1 MADEMNSGTVG
12 KGQPPKGS
20 RFRPGQSGNPKG
32 RRKGRENA
40 KTIVHRVAHE
50 VREIAEGGVRQRLNT
65 IGLIL
70 KRLQQRAANG
80 DLASKV
86 VLDDIRQKYQ
96 PEDTAPK
103 SRGIYTPPTSTPEEF
118 EKELEALRARH
129 AWVEANREQIW
140 EDMGL
145 NRGTPK
151 PEAELVDAP

>member
-1 MADEMNSGTVG
+1 MADAMNSGTVG
-12 KGQPPKGS
+12 KGKPPKES
-20 RFRPGQSGNPKG
+20 RFQPGQSGNPTG

-50 VREIAEGGVRQRLNT
+50 FREVVEGGVRQRLT
-65 IGLIL
+65 TVGLIL
-70 KRLQQRAANG
+70 KRLQQRAVNG

-86 VLDDIRQKYQ
+86 FLDDIRQRYQ

-103 SRGIYTPPTSTPEEF
+103 LRGICIPPPPTQEEF

-151 PEAELVDAP
+151 PAAGLVDAP

>member
-1 MADEMNSGTVG
+1 MKTGPVG
-12 KGQPPKGS
+12 KGRPPKGS

-32 RRKGRENA
+32 RRKGRENL

-50 VREIAEGGVRQRLNT
+50 ICEVVEGGVRQRFNT

-70 KRLQQRAANG
+70 KRLQQRAVNG

-86 VLDDIRQKYQ
+86 FLDDIRQKYQ

-103 SRGIYTPPTSTPEEF
+103 LHGICIPPTSTLEEF

-129 AWVEANREQIW
+129 AWVVANREQIW

-151 PEAELVDAP
+151 PETGLVDAP